1 MSLVDTHLTFRT
13 IDTID
18 VLLDGIEK
26 LDPARFM
33 FQHIDLLDTLN
44 ELLVVRASSE
54 AARLRR
60 RIGRIRAEI
69 ESVLITD

>member
-1 MSLVDTHLTFRT
+1 MVETHLTFRT
-13 IDTID
+13 IDTLD

-33 FQHIDLLDTLN
+33 FAHLDMVDALN
-44 ELLVVRASSE
+44 ELLVVRSSGE

-60 RIGRIRAEI
+60 RIGKIRGEL
-69 ESVLITD
+69 ESVLL